1 LELGGLILAGIKTE
15 EKMKNIKKEDLPNL
29 ILCIIVCQS
38 AGLLGSIFTNM
49 SVSTW
54 YPTLAK
60 PWLTPPG
67 GVIPA
72 VWILLFT
79 LIGLSLFLVWRE
91 GLVRPEVKAA
101 IYIFAAQLGV
111 NILWSA
117 AFFGIK
123 SPSSGLIVI
132 VLLLIMILLTII
144 KFWQIS
150 REASIL
156 LVPYLAWVSFA
167 AYLNYAILML
177 NP

>member
-1 LELGGLILAGIKTE
+1 ME
-15 EKMKNIKKEDLPNL
+15 NIKKDDFPKL
-29 ILCIIVCQS
+29 ILCIIACQG

-54 YPTLAK
+54 YATLTK
-60 PWLTPPG
+60 PWFTPPG

-79 LIGLSLFLVWRE
+79 LMGLSLFLVWRE
-91 GLVRPEVKAA
+91 GLVRPEAKVA
-101 IYIFAAQLGV
+101 IYVFAAQLGV

-123 SPSSGLIVI
+123 SPLAGLIVI
-132 VLLLIMILLTII
+132 VLLWIMILLTII
-144 KFWQIS
+144 KFSRIS

-156 LVPYLAWVSFA
+156 LVPYIVWVSFA
-167 AYLNYAILML
+167 AYLNYTILRL